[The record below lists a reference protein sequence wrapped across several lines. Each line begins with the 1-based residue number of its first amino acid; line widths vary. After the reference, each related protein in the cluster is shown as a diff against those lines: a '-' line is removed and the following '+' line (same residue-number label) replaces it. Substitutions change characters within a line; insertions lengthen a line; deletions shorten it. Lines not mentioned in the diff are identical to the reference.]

1 MRRRVSSRL
10 NRTSEKQN
18 KRQAFLFT
26 AGFILLIVALF
37 QFGPFFINVF
47 GNLVF
52 SIRGDGRED
61 THLIGQEVLSP
72 PILIDVQEAT
82 QSAYMNI
89 SGTISQSEAIV
100 EVYLNDELY
109 KEIKV
114 ADDNTFEIKNMVL
127 KSGYNS
133 VKARTVKDEKTS
145 AFSKDYS
152 ITYIKDKPKLEVSV
166 PSNNQTFTKADKTIT
181 VTGNTDADNSVT
193 INGFKAIVESGGK
206 FTYALSL
213 NDGDNTV
220 VIEAINPAGTAERRE
235 LKVTYTP

>member
-52 SIRGDGRED
+52 TIRGDGKED
-61 THLIGQEVLSP
+61 TQLVGQEVLSP
-72 PILIDVQEAT
+72 PALVDVQEAT

-89 SGTISQSEAIV
+89 AGTTNQKDVTV
-100 EVYLNDELY
+100 EVYLNDDLY

-114 ADDNTFEIKNMVL
+114 TDEAAFEIKNMIL
-127 KSGYNS
+127 KPGQNT

-145 AFSKDYS
+145 AFSKDYL

-166 PSNNQTFTKADKTIT
+166 PANNQTFTKADKTIT

-193 INGFKAIVESGGK
+193 VNGFKAIVESGGK
-206 FTYALSL
+206 FTYALLL
-213 NDGDNTV
+213 NDGDNAV
-220 VIEAINPAGTAERRE
+220 VVEAVNPAGTVERRE

>member
-26 AGFILLIVALF
+26 AGFVLLIVALF

-52 SIRGDGRED
+52 SIRGDGNQD
-61 THLIGQEVLSP
+61 TQLVGQEVLSP
-72 PILIDVQEAT
+72 PVFIDVQDAT

-89 SGTISQSEAIV
+89 SGTVNQSKAMV

-109 KEIKV
+109 KEIKIE
-114 ADDNTFEIKNMVL
+114 DDNAFEIKNMIL
-127 KSGYNS
+127 KPGQNT
-133 VKARTVKDEKTS
+133 VKARTTKDEKTS
-145 AFSKDYS
+145 AFTKEYS

-181 VTGNTDADNSVT
+181 VTGNTDADNSVSV
-193 INGFKAIVESGGK
+193 NGFKAIVENGGK

-213 NDGDNTV
+213 NDGDNAV
-220 VIEAINPAGTAERRE
+220 VIEAVNPAGTVERRE